1 MTSITGLMDQT
12 PLPWDEVLTCVT
24 KHFDCPVST
33 VHMIDSSDG
42 MLHLRA
48 QLGLPPFVLD
58 KVQVIPVG
66 KGMAGIAAERK
77 EPVQMCNLQTDDSG
91 VARPA
96 AKMTKM
102 EGSLA
107 APMMVDGE
115 VRGVLGIAKPAAYD
129 FSGEQIELLLAVGA
143 LLGKS

>member
-1 MTSITGLMDQT
+1 
-12 PLPWDEVLTCVT
+12 V
-24 KHFDCPVST
+24 
-33 VHMIDSSDG
+33 
-42 MLHLRA
+42 
-48 QLGLPPFVLD
+48 D
-58 KVQVIPVG
+58 KVQIIPVG

-107 APMMVDGE
+107 APMMVNGE
-115 VRGVLGIAKPAAYD
+115 VHGVLGIAKPTAYD
-129 FSGEQIELLLAVGA
+129 FSTEQIELLLAVGT
-143 LLGKS
+143 LLTKP